1 MRVRAAAADAGAEGR
16 TGGDGQVIA
25 GDSLFHRYVNLVKL
39 PHTVFALPFAL
50 LGVVYASYA
59 APITVRTVL
68 LVVIAFTAARFT
80 AMGFNRIVDRDLD
93 ARNPRTRNREL
104 PAARLTVAQ
113 AAVAVFG
120 AAAAFVGSAALL
132 NPLCLALSP
141 IALAWILGYSYA
153 KRFTALSHAWLG
165 LGLGI
170 APAAGYL
177 AVTGAWSD
185 PWWVLPAAAAAVTTW
200 VAGFDTLYALQDEE
214 FDRAHGLASA
224 VVRLGPRGAIAA
236 ARVLHGCTVLLLV
249 AFALGTPFGA
259 PYYIGVAVAAVILIA
274 EHRLVRADDL
284 SRLNAAFFTMN
295 GVMSVVVFAFALG
308 DRLL

>member
-200 VAGFDTLYALQDEE
+200 VARERGGA
-214 FDRAHGLASA
+214 
-224 VVRLGPRGAIAA
+224 LGPARSDRGRARAARMHRAPSGGVRAGDAVRGAL
-236 ARVLHGCTVLLLV
+236 LHWRG
-249 AFALGTPFGA
+249 GGGGHPDRGA
-259 PYYIGVAVAAVILIA
+259 PPGT
-274 EHRLVRADDL
+274 RR
-284 SRLNAAFFTMN
+284 
-295 GVMSVVVFAFALG
+295 
-308 DRLL
+308 